1 MKWIF
6 EYTQAQ
12 EMSLFPK
19 MMEGWQL
26 VGRKNTEPTLSAS
39 MIAHDIFHHAPEDK
53 GTFIE
58 EIRSYGAEIWFTP
71 DLDRMKVKNI
81 ISNIEPILE
90 KTLEC
95 FPLEKLV
102 IPDYSPSF
110 QDPAHHEMWLE
121 VKDLLKEG
129 FLNLVQD
136 KQDLYEGEDLVA
148 LSKLAEE
155 STWDSYAHH
164 VVDGYLKAK
173 ERWPNVREAHR
184 MYGEAE
190 AWFKAFI
197 ERNES
202 PKLGTCV
209 EVSLENNTINYQ
221 VKNSISLASS
231 LKKLNFKP

>member
-19 MMEGWQL
+19 IMEGWQL

-90 KTLEC
+90 KTLEY

-102 IPDYSPSF
+102 IPVYSPSF
-110 QDPAHHEMWLE
+110 QNPDHHEMWLE

-129 FLNLVQD
+129 LLNLVQE
-136 KQDLYEGEDLVA
+136 KQDLYEDEDLMA
-148 LSKLAEE
+148 LSKLAQE
-155 STWDSYAHH
+155 STWESYAHH

-173 ERWPNVREAHR
+173 ERWPNVRQAHK
-184 MYGEAE
+184 MYQEAE
-190 AWFKAFI
+190 DWFKDFI
-197 ERNES
+197 RKVES

-209 EVSLENNTINYQ
+209 EVSLDRHTLTYQ
-221 VKNSISLASS
+221 VQNSVVSS
-231 LKKLNFKP
+231 SIPQKRFKV